1 MELQDKR
8 ILTFNEGC
16 QYLGYKKSYVYKM
29 TMQNILPFSKPK
41 RKIFFDREKLDQWML
56 GNANKSLT
64 ERQCEAATYEVTKG
78 GAK

>member
-16 QYLGYKKSYVYKM
+16 QYLGYAKSYVYKM
-29 TMQNILPFSKPK
+29 TMQNILPFSKPNG

-56 GNANKSLT
+56 GNANKSLA
-64 ERQCEAATYEVTKG
+64 ERQIEAATYETTKG
-78 GAK
+78 KK

>member
-41 RKIFFDREKLDQWML
+41 RKIFFDREKLEEWML